1 MSNTPASRRGAAQI
15 FVEVQA
21 PHQARTAESSNGLH
35 TSGMTRTQLASASPQ
50 PATRTIDHIH
60 NETVRRAPPATWDAQ
75 VAEFLERLGS
85 ARVLGLESLSVW
97 HGEMAR
103 LHVPAVAGHE
113 AGAHEF
119 LQFVGQQ
126 LAANTARTGNL
137 AWATFHMV
145 AGLRALKTVDFTADA
160 DPALRSLVFM
170 VRVSWRALGMA
181 RARLDR
187 ALADRPIA
195 SGTVDLLVD
204 KARAQDDM
212 SDTARLGEVRA
223 RAFVQ
228 TQADTAPLYRQALH
242 HAVLTASRLDV
253 RRTPAQ
259 HALYH
264 ELLALLVSVF
274 APQVL
279 ETQSDAPSSVLS
291 SDMMER
297 VGPSSAFNVAST
309 QAEELVHALLLN
321 SLAEPDPAQG
331 LVQGMYSYLFA
342 RPNAPSTSHA
352 SLLVLLLLV
361 AQRAPNPFLQALSGL
376 RDLPDGAPR
385 VDTRVPF
392 RRLFDRLVAEIAS
405 VEWTVLFH
413 IMVARNEAFR
423 TYVLAR
429 TDPDTLVL
437 PLLRCI
443 SQATTLSTDSA
454 KTPAKSPDPAH
465 ISDAGPSRG
474 EQLRRGAQ
482 LPYAVTVDTVP
493 YVHVY
498 LWMGILLQLS
508 GDMQYVAQ
516 LHRTRVE
523 FWAAPQP
530 LHGQALGQCVAH
542 EMLRVLQLNLSTIRD
557 SHVHDLALATL
568 ASMLNGAVHVTAALA
583 QRLVR
588 VFEAILRRH
597 VRLTA
602 LSQCT
607 SMEAAESTVYV
618 HALASLLSVFCR
630 LANSDNPEFV
640 YALLQAREALA
651 TFTVQSNESLAAQR
665 AASASAEL
673 QMRVAY
679 FHAHVAALSNPQPR
693 DILRMIETV
702 LEPSAN
708 TLRVDFSAIV
718 PSPVLWTAFMLPLV
732 WELLL
737 SAPDPW
743 ICESPAPLLDEFEH
757 LVL

>member
-1 MSNTPASRRGAAQI
+1 MSNTPGSKRGAQI

-21 PHQARTAESSNGLH
+21 PHQARTAEPS
-35 TSGMTRTQLASASPQ
+35 SGMTRSQLASASPQ

-60 NETVRRAPPATWDAQ
+60 SETVRRAPPATWDAQ

-85 ARVLGLESLSVW
+85 PRVLGLESLSVW

-103 LHVPAVAGHE
+103 LRVPVAGHE
-113 AGAHEF
+113 TGAHEF

-126 LAANTARTGNL
+126 LAANTPRTGNL

-145 AGLRALKTVDFTADA
+145 AGLRALKTVDFTADS
-160 DPALRSLVFM
+160 DPALRTLVFM
-170 VRVSWRALGMA
+170 VRISWRALSVA

-204 KARAQDDM
+204 KARAQDDA

-242 HAVLTASRLDV
+242 HAVLAASRLDV
-253 RRTPAQ
+253 RRTQAQ
-259 HALYH
+259 HELYH
-264 ELLALLVSVF
+264 ELLALLVCVF
-274 APQVL
+274 APQVQ
-279 ETQSDAPSSVLS
+279 ETQSDEPSSVLIH
-291 SDMMER
+291 DMMER

-321 SLAEPDPAQG
+321 SLAEPDHAPG
-331 LVQGMYSYLFA
+331 LVQGVYSYLFA
-342 RPNAPSTSHA
+342 RPNAPTTHA
-352 SLLVLLLLV
+352 SLHVLLLLV
-361 AQRAPNPFLQALSGL
+361 AQRAPNPFMQALSGL
-376 RDLPDGAPR
+376 CDLPDGAPR

-392 RRLFDRLVAEIAS
+392 RRLFDRLVAEITS
-405 VEWTVLFH
+405 IEWTVLLH
-413 IMVARNEAFR
+413 IMVSRNEAFR

-429 TDPDTLVL
+429 TDPDTLAI

-454 KTPAKSPDPAH
+454 AKTHVKTPVMAKSPDPGH
-465 ISDAGPSRG
+465 VDAGPSRG

-482 LPYAVTVDTVP
+482 LPFAVTLDTVP
-493 YVHVY
+493 YVHLY
-498 LWMGILLQLS
+498 LWMSILLQLS
-508 GDMQYVAQ
+508 GDAQYVEQ

-523 FWAAPQP
+523 FYAAPQP
-530 LHGQALGQCVAH
+530 LHGQMLGQCVAH

-568 ASMLNGAVHVTAALA
+568 SSMLNGAVRVTAALA

-588 VFEAILRRH
+588 VFEAILKRH
-597 VRLTA
+597 VRLTILA
-602 LSQCT
+602 QRTKAEL
-607 SMEAAESTVYV
+607 AESTVYV
-618 HALASLLSVFCR
+618 QALTSLLCVFCR
-630 LANSDNPEFV
+630 LARSDNPEFV

-651 TFTVQSNESLAAQR
+651 TFTAPTDSSPGAQR

-679 FHAHVAALSNPQPR
+679 FHAHVASLSCPQPR

-702 LEPSAN
+702 SEPPNA
-708 TLRVDFSAIV
+708 LRVEFSAVV
-718 PSPVLWTAFMLPLV
+718 PNSALWTAFMLPLV
-732 WELLL
+732 WELIL
-737 SAPDPW
+737 SVPDPW

>member
-1 MSNTPASRRGAAQI
+1 MSNTPGSRRGAHI

-21 PHQARTAESSNGLH
+21 PHQARTAEPS
-35 TSGMTRTQLASASPQ
+35 SGMTRTQLAPSPQ

-60 NETVRRAPPATWDAQ
+60 SETVRRAPPATWDAQ

-85 ARVLGLESLSVW
+85 PRVLGLESLSVW

-103 LHVPAVAGHE
+103 LHVPVAGHE
-113 AGAHEF
+113 TGAHEF

-126 LAANTARTGNL
+126 LAANTPRTGNL

-145 AGLRALKTVDFTADA
+145 AGLRALKTVDFTADS

-170 VRVSWRALGMA
+170 VRVSWRALSVA
-181 RARLDR
+181 RTKLDR

-204 KARAQDDM
+204 KARAQDDV

-242 HAVLTASRLDV
+242 HAVLAASRLDV
-253 RRTPAQ
+253 RRTQAQ
-259 HALYH
+259 HELYH
-264 ELLALLVSVF
+264 ELLALLVCVF
-274 APQVL
+274 APQVQ
-279 ETQSDAPSSVLS
+279 ETQSDEPSSVLIR
-291 SDMMER
+291 DMMER
-297 VGPSSAFNVAST
+297 IGPSSAFNVAST

-321 SLAEPDPAQG
+321 SLAEPDHAPG
-331 LVQGMYSYLFA
+331 LVQGVYSYLFA
-342 RPNAPSTSHA
+342 RSNAPATHA
-352 SLLVLLLLV
+352 SLHVLLLLA
-361 AQRAPNPFLQALSGL
+361 AQRAPNPFMQALSGL
-376 RDLPDGAPR
+376 CDLPDGVPR

-392 RRLFDRLVAEIAS
+392 RRLFDRFVAEITS
-405 VEWTVLFH
+405 IEWTVLLH
-413 IMVARNEAFR
+413 IMVSRNEAFR

-429 TDPDTLVL
+429 TDPDTLVI

-443 SQATTLSTDSA
+443 SQATTLSTDSKTSV
-454 KTPAKSPDPAH
+454 KTPVIKSPDPGH
-465 ISDAGPSRG
+465 VDAGPSRG
-474 EQLRRGAQ
+474 EQLRRGAH
-482 LPYAVTVDTVP
+482 LPFAVTLDTVP

-498 LWMGILLQLS
+498 LWMSILLQLS
-508 GDMQYVAQ
+508 GDAQYVEQ

-523 FWAAPQP
+523 FYAAPQP
-530 LHGQALGQCVAH
+530 LHGQTLEQCVAH

-568 ASMLNGAVHVTAALA
+568 SSILNGAVRVTASLA

-588 VFEAILRRH
+588 VFEAILKRH
-597 VRLTA
+597 VRLTILA
-602 LSQCT
+602 QRT
-607 SMEAAESTVYV
+607 KAEMAESSVYV
-618 HALASLLSVFCR
+618 QALTSLLCVFCR
-630 LANSDNPEFV
+630 LASSNNPEFV

-651 TFTVQSNESLAAQR
+651 TFVSSGESL

-679 FHAHVAALSNPQPR
+679 FHAHVAALSSPQPR

-702 LEPSAN
+702 SEPPN
-708 TLRVDFSAIV
+708 TLRVDFSAVV
-718 PSPVLWTAFMLPLV
+718 PISALWTAFMLPLV
-732 WELLL
+732 WELIL